1 MPHMEMTGA
10 PWRPRFIWGT
20 AGSEVDWKLR
30 LPMLP
35 WDLEASTVGGSRTAA
50 GGIPA
55 AYVVR
60 RDDNLI
66 LVLRLY
72 ETEVPLARAMVAW
85 GQSSEP
91 FTFYPDRATTGIS
104 FGVYLEA
111 PLAGEV
117 FRPVRVG
124 GFPKLFEVTLT
135 LRQADYGNWD
145 SLDYFPCVD
154 D

>member
-1 MPHMEMTGA
+1 MPHLEMTGT

-20 AGSEVDWKLR
+20 AGSEVNWRLR

-35 WDLEASTVGGSRTAA
+35 WAIEAPTIGGSRTAA

-66 LVLRLY
+66 LTLRLY
-72 ETEVPLARAMVAW
+72 ETEVRLARALVAW

-91 FTFYPDRATTGIS
+91 FAFYPDRDNTAVLFT
-104 FGVYLEA
+104 VYLED
-111 PLAGEV
+111 PLAGAS
-117 FRPVRVG
+117 FQPTRVG
-124 GFPKLFEVTLT
+124 GFPKIFEISLT
-135 LRQADYGNWD
+135 LRQTNFANWD

-154 D
+154 L